1 MMNVTHA
8 RRDLLAGQN
17 VMEAQTFNTHKTVKM
32 LRATGFTEPQAEALV
47 EALSEFLSVVRQN
60 FATKAELKAELKSLE
75 LRLVLWMVGIML
87 TTAGLVVAAFFAI
100 VNFFL

>member
-1 MMNVTHA
+1 
-8 RRDLLAGQN
+8 
-17 VMEAQTFNTHKTVKM
+17 MEAQTFNTHKTVKM
-32 LRATGFTEPQAEALV
+32 LTATGFTEPQAEALV
-47 EALSEFLSVVRQN
+47 EALSEFLSVVRHN

-87 TTAGLVVAAFFAI
+87 ATAGLVVAAFFAI

>member
-1 MMNVTHA
+1 
-8 RRDLLAGQN
+8 
-17 VMEAQTFNTHKTVKM
+17 MEA
-32 LRATGFTEPQAEALV
+32 LG
-47 EALSEFLSVVRQN
+47 EFLNVIKHN

-87 TTAGLVVAAFFAI
+87 ATAGLVVASFFAI